1 MASNMGAAGHKE
13 LEAIRAAL
21 VSQNSNQPSKGAPRG
36 GLISSRL
43 SQLSIALAASVPS
56 QPPTQVRV
64 LTNTASVNA
73 AMTASVTPAT
83 ASASAPIT
91 ISSVQSQ
98 TPSVVISTVTPITTS
113 PLATS
118 PIPTISVADEVNES
132 DDDDEQPQPKA
143 TAAAPAIV
151 AVVTEAPKIEPPA
164 PKIIVPDD
172 DVPKETAAAVTI
184 IVVKNEAPKTEP
196 PAPAK
201 VVPNEDVPKTTAAAP
216 AVIVAPTVAPAEPPP
231 WIIRDDDE
239 PTMTIIGDGD
249 EPTTASAEPLPWT
262 IRDDVDVLPPR
273 KQPTPPPSVPKV
285 IATAATVIAPPVVN
299 PPPSIFKPLISNP
312 MEGQRKTAASKAS
325 SAKPATTQPAIPATS
340 AAAKPPVAKTKA
352 TIPAATPATASAAAK
367 PATAAAA
374 TKPPVAKAK
383 VTIPAAKVNLTVA
396 QLTKMAAAEA
406 VTMEKTYG
414 DALWEA
420 FKKHYNFKEGDERI
434 ELRDN
439 LDTSTFFKEHF
450 VPTLSILDQLKT
462 VKGKPKTVNGNIR
475 YMFFAILH
483 AEARKIFEMSSA
495 YDDSTPRKLS
505 SAELTVALDL
515 EIIFR
520 ILGHYGLEVDGSN
533 AAVSAGVQLRFFNP
547 FNESL
552 ELEGNVYEAFDVRA
566 KRHAVW
572 NQVWKGPKIEV
583 GINFH
588 PYYRK
593 DYKEDRGQFDRYKL
607 FIGKDAPK

>member
-1 MASNMGAAGHKE
+1 MANNMGAAGHKE
-13 LEAIRAAL
+13 LEAIRGAL
-21 VSQNSNQPSKGAPRG
+21 ISQNSNQPLNGAAKRG
-36 GLISSRL
+36 SLISSRL
-43 SQLSIALAASVPS
+43 SQLSQALAASAPS
-56 QPPTQVRV
+56 QPQTQGRV
-64 LTNTASVNA
+64 LTSTASANA

-83 ASASAPIT
+83 TSASTPIIMSSAPP
-91 ISSVQSQ
+91 V
-98 TPSVVISTVTPITTS
+98 TPSVIISTVTPITTS
-113 PLATS
+113 PLAASSIHT
-118 PIPTISVADEVNES
+118 TSVAEEGNVSDS
-132 DDDDEQPQPKA
+132 DDEKPQPKP
-143 TAAAPAIV
+143 TA
-151 AVVTEAPKIEPPA
+151 
-164 PKIIVPDD
+164 
-172 DVPKETAAAVTI
+172 
-184 IVVKNEAPKTEP
+184 
-196 PAPAK
+196 
-201 VVPNEDVPKTTAAAP
+201 AAAP
-216 AVIVAPTVAPAEPPP
+216 AVIVVAAEAPKIEPHPPKIVPDEDVPKQTAAASTIIVADQNAPTATPAEPLP

-239 PTMTIIGDGD
+239 PTSTMTIIGDGD
-249 EPTTASAEPLPWT
+249 DE
-262 IRDDVDVLPPR
+262 LPPR

-285 IATAATVIAPPVVN
+285 IATAATVIAPPAVN
-299 PPPSIFKPLISNP
+299 PPPSIFNPPVSVSKPK
-312 MEGQRKTAASKAS
+312 EAQKKTES
-325 SAKPATTQPAIPATS
+325 SIKPATTQPATPATSS
-340 AAAKPPVAKTKA
+340 AAAKIAVAQAKA
-352 TIPAATPATASAAAK
+352 TIPAAKPATASAASK
-367 PATAAAA
+367 PATATAAS
-374 TKPPVAKAK
+374 KPPAAKAK
-383 VTIPAAKVNLTVA
+383 VTIPAGKVNLTVA

-406 VTMEKTYG
+406 VTIEKNYG

-420 FKKHYNFKEGDERI
+420 FKKHYNFKENDERI

-552 ELEGNVYEAFDVRA
+552 ELEENVYEAFDVRA

-607 FIGKDAPK
+607 FIGQ